1 MTLRRG
7 HGSGAGVPRIE
18 VLPADELPPASTPV
32 AVRADRDADGRFL
45 RGNAAARAQRVRPGV
60 RGMLGLERAHKDVLV
75 FAKWGRRYASHRRAE
90 LAAAHGGTLSAGA
103 GALVESAAL
112 ALAASRFLYARGA
125 ELGDVELMRR
135 ASALANDARQN
146 ELAAWELAAREGA
159 ANRKPFDTRDL
170 LASWSAQAKPAT
182 KPETTPEVADLDD
195 DDQDD
200 DEDAS

>member
-7 HGSGAGVPRIE
+7 HGLGAGVPRIE
-18 VLPADELPPASTPV
+18 VLPADELPPASTPI
-32 AVRADRDADGRFL
+32 AVRADRDANGRWVA
-45 RGNAAARAQRVRPGV
+45 GNAAARAQRVRPGA
-60 RGMLGLERAHKDVLV
+60 RGLLDVERATGAVRA
-75 FAKWGRRYASHRRAE
+75 FGRWGRRYASNRRAE

-125 ELGDVELMRR
+125 DLGDVELMRR

-159 ANRKPFDTRDL
+159 MKRGPADARAL
-170 LASWSAQAKPAT
+170 LAAMGADAPGL
-182 KPETTPEVADLDD
+182 TPEP
-195 DDQDD
+195 D